1 MGFLKKPEKTKTKKH
16 LNIFEEEKEPTRFL
30 KNVLKITLNVGTFKK
45 IAVLVFNLIL
55 SGYYLIF

>member
-1 MGFLKKPEKTKTKKH
+1 MGFLKKPEKTKTEKH

-45 IAVLVFNLIL
+45 
-55 SGYYLIF
+55 